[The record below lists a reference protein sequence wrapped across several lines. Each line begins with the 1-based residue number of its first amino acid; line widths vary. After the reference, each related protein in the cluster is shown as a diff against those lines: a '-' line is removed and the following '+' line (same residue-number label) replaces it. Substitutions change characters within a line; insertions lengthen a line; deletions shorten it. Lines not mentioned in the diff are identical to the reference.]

1 MGRKFWNLRTGESLP
16 KAIEYFQR
24 AIAADPQYAL
34 AYSGLA
40 DSYGLIG
47 AYYLKPAHEAFPP
60 ARAAALKALTLD
72 DKLAAAHTS
81 LALTLWLYEWDWP
94 KADEEFRR
102 AIALDPR
109 YVTAHHWY
117 GLFLGEMARF
127 GEATTQMGKPG
138 ELNPTSA
145 PVGDRS

>member
-16 KAIEYFQR
+16 KAIEYLQR

-60 ARAAALKALTLD
+60 AKAAALKALALD
-72 DKLAAAHTS
+72 EPLAAAHTS
-81 LALTLWLYEWDWP
+81 LPLTVWLYDWDWP

-102 AIALDPR
+102 AVPLDR
-109 YVTAHHWY
+109 HY
-117 GLFLGEMARF
+117 
-127 GEATTQMGKPG
+127 
-138 ELNPTSA
+138 
-145 PVGDRS
+145 